1 MYAKQPVVRMLGTSI
16 NRTEESFDIV
26 CYFLFPGIS
35 TNGSKLVKLCG
46 DHLDQPTKKPTY
58 SIGNEMTIVF
68 RSDNNTNHYRGFLVS
83 VQPGKNSRIQ
93 GQARSTQYVYKTIA
107 NLGMRPNRVLVGGYK
122 EKNSYT
128 ILHLFSLIKRNPNII
143 E

>member
-1 MYAKQPVVRMLGTSI
+1 MYFLCTQKQPVVSMLGTSI
-16 NRTEESFDIV
+16 NKTEKSFDIV

-35 TNGSKLVKLCG
+35 PNGSKLVELCG

-83 VQPGKNSRIQ
+83 VQPGKKDFQYLSITFRIHEYRAKQ
-93 GQARSTQYVYKTIA
+93 DIHIVFTK
-107 NLGMRPNRVLVGGYK
+107 
-122 EKNSYT
+122 
-128 ILHLFSLIKRNPNII
+128 LIWKKLRIWEWDQI
-143 E
+143 VF